1 MADKRIDI
9 DIKTSADTKGAQQA
23 AKDIRAV
30 GTDVDGLAEKLD
42 RIKAINNQAGLLGGE
57 GDYEGAAKLRE
68 EANRLSEEYA
78 RLQEAASGAGE
89 AIAQSG
95 EQAAG
100 GINLMA
106 QSQDDVRQSSDDA
119 AISIEN
125 ATVAV
130 EELNQVS
137 GEGSV
142 KVLAN
147 DLEQASVSSEKF
159 SGNIEKVVER
169 SNTKLGRSVRQ
180 FNNIKRSLDGL
191 VGSSSKAVTALK
203 SLGKGFG
210 IASLA
215 TAFFKGLGFVQTGFE
230 KLDAPVQRFNENL
243 RITESGFQRVVGP
256 IAAVTGGLRQFVTE
270 SNNWI
275 NPFKKWSDYKE
286 AVDSAAESIRRSETA
301 LDDYIAK
308 ATKELAERQKS
319 VLVANQRA
327 VAEANIARSLNE
339 QADARERSE
348 DAVTDAQKAA
358 SDNEKRLKQLAQNAK
373 KIAQAEADKRKAEI
387 EASDFPEARKIELK
401 LQVDDELERYAT
413 QIGNTISESSIQGI
427 EGVIAKLDEKIQELN
442 RQAQPAKSQLE
453 RVAKPDEFAKLLTEK
468 DQAVSRAQSLNL
480 SREIIRKNLASP
492 QQPAAR
498 RDLEKQLAEVT
509 KQIIETSKARIPLQN
524 EFNAKL
530 GESIRVLTDE
540 GFLKI
545 GEEVTAE
552 TYKAGYEAAGKN
564 AKELASSLAE
574 TKVEVDDLR
583 ENLRQAK
590 RALDVDKQEQKTKET
605 TKQLDR
611 NTKEQND
618 AIKRQSEASQKATSD
633 FSSALQKIADA
644 GRGEIA
650 RPATSLGQDAFKLS
664 PRARKAAAELQA
676 TRDAFVSQTQIEAFE
691 AVAETL
697 ENDNIIDP
705 TEASELGGLL
715 NNLKLTIDPAN
726 TQAIEAVN
734 DLITIAEKLSDNY
747 DLIDSRIR
755 KLEAREQEIK
765 EGSQQPQGSIEG
777 RSIFEPQESLKDIR
791 GIVPESLPK
800 GVKKANRD
808 ANRELAKVAG
818 VITTGGKEEVGK
830 LQEITGSL
838 SDFSKASSNESEEI
852 LRILSELISS
862 ARSNGT
868 DVSSLSSGGGGS
880 SSSGRSSSSGKGTTT
895 GAYSDAYTES
905 VRSFGNPI
913 TAQSMAN
920 TMGVVVAA
928 QNQVV
933 AKVNALAK
941 QVRTVS

>member
-23 AKDIRAV
+23 AKDIKAV
-30 GTDVDGLAEKLD
+30 GTDVDGLAEKLE

-191 VGSSSKAVTALK
+191 VGSSGKAVTALK
-203 SLGKGFG
+203 LVGKGLG
-210 IASLA
+210 LGALA
-215 TAFFKGLGFVQTGFE
+215 TAFFKGLGFVQSGFE

-243 RITESGFQRVVGP
+243 RLTESGFQRIVGP

-270 SNNWI
+270 TNNWI
-275 NPFKKWSDYKE
+275 NPFKKWSDYKD
-286 AVDSAAESIRRSETA
+286 AVNQAADSIRKSEKA
-301 LDDYIAK
+301 LDDFIAK
-308 ATKELAERQKS
+308 STKELAERQKS

-348 DAVTDAQKAA
+348 DAVSDAKKEA
-358 SDNEKRLKQLAQNAK
+358 SDNDKRLRQLAENAK
-373 KIAQAEADKRKAEI
+373 KIAEAQAERRKAEI
-387 EASDFPEARKIELK
+387 DASELPEARKVELK
-401 LQVDDELERYAT
+401 IDVDDALEGYALK
-413 QIGNTISESSIQGI
+413 IGNTISESSIKGL
-427 EGVIAKLDEKIQELN
+427 EGVVSELDERIQTLN
-442 RQAQPAKSQLE
+442 AQAQPAKSQLE
-453 RVAKPDEFAKLLTEK
+453 RVAKPEEFANLLTK
-468 DQAVSRAQSLNL
+468 QDQAISLAQKLGLARLTLQKELAVTPDFEPEKRKRLEEQLSLVT
-480 SREIIRKNLASP
+480 E
-492 QQPAAR
+492 QQVEA
-498 RDLEKQLAEVT
+498 
-509 KQIIETSKARIPLQN
+509 SKARIPLQK

-530 GESIRVLTDE
+530 GESIRVLQGE
-540 GFLKI
+540 GFLEL

-552 TYKAGYEAAGKN
+552 KYKAAYEAAGTN
-564 AKELASSLAE
+564 AKELADALNE
-574 TKVEVDDLR
+574 TKEEADEFR
-583 ENLRQAK
+583 ANLKQAS
-590 RALDVDKQEQKTKET
+590 RALVVEKEEQKIKET

-618 AIKRQSEASQKATSD
+618 AIKKQSESSKKAASEFA
-633 FSSALQKIADA
+633 SALQQLAGA

-650 RPATSLGQDAFKLS
+650 RPATDLGGETFKRS
-664 PRARKAAAELQA
+664 PEAQKAADELKES
-676 TRDAFVSQTQIEAFE
+676 RDKFVSDAQISAYES
-691 AVAETL
+691 VAKKIE
-697 ENDNIIDP
+697 DGIIDP
-705 TEASELGGLL
+705 QEADDLAGLL
-715 NNLKLTIDPAN
+715 FSLKQTIDPTN
-726 TQAIEAVN
+726 TKAIEAIN
-734 DLITIAEKLSDNY
+734 DLITIAEGLSDDY
-747 DLIDSRIR
+747 DLIEGRIR
-755 KLEAREQEIK
+755 KLESEEQQIK
-765 EGSQQPQGSIEG
+765 EGRDEEPRGTIEK
-777 RSIFEPQESLKDIR
+777 RSPFEPQQRLED
-791 GIVPESLPK
+791 VK
-800 GVKKANRD
+800 GVRPIRPERQERQDAGADLKPLGDKAAELAENQALAISGVIELLEQGAPVESFENIATSVTGLNTAIAD
-808 ANRELAKVAG
+808 NNREVIALLNG
-818 VITTGGKEEVGK
+818 VIVTIGSNSIQIAS
-830 LQEITGSL
+830 LQKTLKGL
-838 SDFSKASSNESEEI
+838 SK
-852 LRILSELISS
+852 
-862 ARSNGT
+862 
-868 DVSSLSSGGGGS
+868 
-880 SSSGRSSSSGKGTTT
+880 
-895 GAYSDAYTES
+895 
-905 VRSFGNPI
+905 
-913 TAQSMAN
+913 
-920 TMGVVVAA
+920 
-928 QNQVV
+928 
-933 AKVNALAK
+933 
-941 QVRTVS
+941 TVSAMTT